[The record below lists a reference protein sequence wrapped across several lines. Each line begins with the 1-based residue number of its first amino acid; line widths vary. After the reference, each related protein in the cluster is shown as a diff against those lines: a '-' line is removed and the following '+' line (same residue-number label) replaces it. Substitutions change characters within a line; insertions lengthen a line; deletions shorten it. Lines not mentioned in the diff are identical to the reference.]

1 MSKPLTIGRLAQA
14 AGVNLETIRYYQRI
28 GLLTEPEK
36 PLSGFRIY
44 EPELITRIIFIKRA
58 QKLGFKLQEI
68 AELMQL
74 GEGQCDDVRFR
85 AEQKKTQIIQQ
96 ISDLQNL
103 CETLDTLIDTCH
115 SNKSRDYCPI
125 IETLTRSH

>member
-44 EPELITRIIFIKRA
+44 TPELITRIIFIKRA

-74 GEGQCDDVRFR
+74 GEGQCDDVRSR
-85 AEQKKTQIIQQ
+85 AEQKKTQIIEQ
-96 ISDLQNL
+96 INDLQNL
-103 CETLDTLIDTCH
+103 CKTLDTLIDTCH
-115 SNKSRDYCPI
+115 NNNSHDYCPI